1 MVAIIPFSILEF
13 QAECNFIV
21 FSLNVKRNWQTKRAS
36 QYLSPEEGEGWT
48 IFFLGGGG
56 EEVEAQ
62 SSPTQYR
69 GALISIEIDRQL
81 ITSEE
86 DHENIKKPYE
96 GSGNCVREKTK
107 IQTKTL

>member
-48 IFFLGGGG
+48 IFFFGGGG
-56 EEVEAQ
+56 GRWRH
-62 SSPTQYR
+62 SR
-69 GALISIEIDRQL
+69 RQRS
-81 ITSEE
+81 T
-86 DHENIKKPYE
+86 E
-96 GSGNCVREKTK
+96 GH
-107 IQTKTL
+107 LFL

>member
-48 IFFLGGGG
+48 IFFFGGGG
-56 EEVEAQ
+56 GGRH
-62 SSPTQYR
+62 SR
-69 GALISIEIDRQL
+69 RQRS
-81 ITSEE
+81 T
-86 DHENIKKPYE
+86 E
-96 GSGNCVREKTK
+96 GH
-107 IQTKTL
+107 LFL

>member
-13 QAECNFIV
+13 QVECNFIV

-36 QYLSPEEGEGWT
+36 QYLSPEGGESWT
-48 IFFLGGGG
+48 IFFWGGGG
-56 EEVEAQ
+56 T
-62 SSPTQYR
+62 TQYR

-81 ITSEE
+81 ITSKE

-96 GSGNCVREKTK
+96 GSGNCVREKNK

>member
-48 IFFLGGGG
+48 IFFFFGGGG
-56 EEVEAQ
+56 GGGTVVANAVQ
-62 SSPTQYR
+62 RGTYFYR
-69 GALISIEIDRQL
+69 
-81 ITSEE
+81 
-86 DHENIKKPYE
+86 N
-96 GSGNCVREKTK
+96 
-107 IQTKTL
+107 

>member
-48 IFFLGGGG
+48 IFFFGGGG
-56 EEVEAQ
+56 RWRH
-62 SSPTQYR
+62 SR
-69 GALISIEIDRQL
+69 RQRS
-81 ITSEE
+81 T
-86 DHENIKKPYE
+86 E
-96 GSGNCVREKTK
+96 GH
-107 IQTKTL
+107 LFL

>member
-13 QAECNFIV
+13 QVECNFIV

-36 QYLSPEEGEGWT
+36 QYLSPEGGESWT
-48 IFFLGGGG
+48 IFFFFGGG
-56 EEVEAQ
+56 AQ

-81 ITSEE
+81 ITSKE
-86 DHENIKKPYE
+86 DHTNIKKPYE

>member
-48 IFFLGGGG
+48 IFFFWGGGG
-56 EEVEAQ
+56 GRH
-62 SSPTQYR
+62 SR
-69 GALISIEIDRQL
+69 RQRS
-81 ITSEE
+81 T
-86 DHENIKKPYE
+86 E
-96 GSGNCVREKTK
+96 GH
-107 IQTKTL
+107 LFL

>member
-13 QAECNFIV
+13 QVECNFIV

-36 QYLSPEEGEGWT
+36 QYLSPEGGESWT
-48 IFFLGGGG
+48 IFFWGGGT
-56 EEVEAQ
+56 
-62 SSPTQYR
+62 TQYR

-81 ITSEE
+81 ITSKE

-96 GSGNCVREKTK
+96 GSGNCVREKNK

>member
-48 IFFLGGGG
+48 IFFWGGGG
-56 EEVEAQ
+56 GGRH
-62 SSPTQYR
+62 SR
-69 GALISIEIDRQL
+69 RQRS
-81 ITSEE
+81 T
-86 DHENIKKPYE
+86 E
-96 GSGNCVREKTK
+96 GH
-107 IQTKTL
+107 LFL

>member
-13 QAECNFIV
+13 QVECNFIV

-36 QYLSPEEGEGWT
+36 QYLSPEGGESWT
-48 IFFLGGGG
+48 IFFLGGG
-56 EEVEAQ
+56 AQ

-81 ITSEE
+81 ITSKE
-86 DHENIKKPYE
+86 DHENIKKLYE
-96 GSGNCVREKTK
+96 GSGYCVREKNK

>member
-48 IFFLGGGG
+48 IFFFWGGGG
-56 EEVEAQ
+56 GGGGFVVGGGGGGGWRH
-62 SSPTQYR
+62 SR
-69 GALISIEIDRQL
+69 RQRS
-81 ITSEE
+81 T
-86 DHENIKKPYE
+86 E
-96 GSGNCVREKTK
+96 GH
-107 IQTKTL
+107 LFL

>member
-1 MVAIIPFSILEF
+1 MLAIIPFSILEF

-56 EEVEAQ
+56 RWRH
-62 SSPTQYR
+62 SR
-69 GALISIEIDRQL
+69 RQRS
-81 ITSEE
+81 T
-86 DHENIKKPYE
+86 E
-96 GSGNCVREKTK
+96 GH
-107 IQTKTL
+107 LFL